1 MLSKPPTLPAR
12 FVLNYKVKHTLFALF
27 SCAFLYACSG
37 ESGVSSQNSAV
48 VIKGNVLTS
57 SPDLPISSSTQV
69 FVDSNQN
76 FALDNNETAANVKPH
91 IGSFEIEVAALTS
104 EQLESSFLVARN
116 TQNTNQSYYLAS
128 PLSAYVNANPDG
140 SFTSKEAVIS
150 PLTSMV
156 SGEMIS
162 NQLSLEEAKQSIS
175 EITQNASPLENYVAN
190 NNLNAKKY
198 AQEVIKNW
206 QPVLN
211 NNELDEPQ
219 KNFITNS
226 DINKASLLTAA
237 QPPEKQVV
245 LSNGVVKPSAIASS
259 IKAPAT
265 SSYIVVY
272 KQGGIGN
279 ANNNLAAA
287 AAVQTSME
295 ATAQNIARQYG
306 GTFKF
311 AYSSSLRGFSLTI
324 PNTKVLSFITSMQRN
339 PNVDY
344 IEEDKVVYTNAV
356 NQVPSNWGLD
366 RIDQNNL
373 PLNNIY
379 SYSNDGTGVNAYI
392 IDTGIK
398 LTHEEFAGRIKP
410 GFSAIADSLGV
421 ADCKGHG
428 THVAGILGGKTY
440 GVAKNVNIFPLK
452 VFDCNG
458 SSTISGIVAA
468 MDWVISKGKLP
479 GVVNM
484 SLGISG
490 SHAIDQAATKMH
502 NAGFVVVASAG
513 NYSGNACEQS
523 PARAS
528 SVITVGSSDIT
539 DVKSYYSNYGVC
551 IDLFAPGSGI
561 RSAWHT
567 SNVEYSILNGTSM
580 SSPHVAGVA
589 ALILQNNPKATPL
602 QVNYAILNASKKVM
616 VGPLGLDSPNRLL
629 RVTNTPD
636 FTPVNQPIYVPPIN
650 SPLPPIAPINPPSTK
665 PHIPFRTIAVDRI
678 RFVQIK
684 VSNTTWKT
692 TAIFN
697 LYTTNKGQLQEAIV
711 TVNFGGGG
719 EGLTCK
725 TNSSG
730 ICTITSGIFPNT
742 KPQTRVTITNVS
754 GENVGYL
761 AKRNKVV
768 TAVIPRP

>member
-1 MLSKPPTLPAR
+1 MLNTTLTFPAR
-12 FVLNYKVKHTLFALF
+12 FVLNYKVKHSLFILF
-27 SCAFLYACSG
+27 SCVFLYACSG
-37 ESGVSSQNSAV
+37 ESSVSGQSSAV
-48 VIKGNVLTS
+48 VIEGSVLTS
-57 SPDLPISSSTQV
+57 SSQLPISNTTQV
-69 FVDSNQN
+69 FVDNNQN
-76 FALDNNETAANVKPH
+76 FSLDKDETAAYVTPH
-91 IGSFEIEVAALTS
+91 IGSFKIEIAALTA

-116 TQNTNQSYYLAS
+116 TQNTHQSYYLAS
-128 PLSAYVNANPDG
+128 PLSAYVSANPDG

-162 NQLSLEEAKQSIS
+162 NHLSLEEANQNIS

-190 NNLNAKKY
+190 NNSNAKNY
-198 AQEVIKNW
+198 AQEVINNW

-211 NNELDEPQ
+211 NNEFDDPQ
-219 KNFITNS
+219 KNFVANS
-226 DINKASLLTAA
+226 DVNKASLLTAS
-237 QPPEKQVV
+237 QPTEKQLM
-245 LSNGVVKPSAIASS
+245 LSNGVVKPSVSASG
-259 IKAPAT
+259 ITTLAG
-265 SSYIVVY
+265 SSYVVVY
-272 KQGGIGN
+272 KQGGIGTPN
-279 ANNNLAAA
+279 ENSGAAA
-287 AAVQTSME
+287 AAQTSME
-295 ATAQNIARQYG
+295 VTGQQIARQYG

-311 AYSSSLRGFSLTI
+311 AYSSSIRGFSLAI
-324 PNTKVLSFITSMQRN
+324 PNTKVLDFIEAMQRN

-344 IEEDKVVYTNAV
+344 VEEDKIVYTTAV
-356 NQVPSNWGLD
+356 NQIPTNWGLD

-398 LTHEEFAGRIKP
+398 LTHDEFAGRIKP

-428 THVAGILGGKTY
+428 THVAGILGGRTY

-458 SSTISGIVAA
+458 SSTISGILAA
-468 MDWVISKGKLP
+468 MDWIITNGKLP

-490 SHAIDQAATKMH
+490 SHSIDQGAAAVH

-513 NYSGNACEQS
+513 NFSGNACEQS
-523 PARAS
+523 PARVS

-551 IDLFAPGSGI
+551 VDLFAPGSGI

-567 SNVEYSILNGTSM
+567 SNVEFSILNGTSM

-589 ALILQNNPKATPL
+589 ALILQNNPRATPL
-602 QVNYAILNASKKVM
+602 QVNYAILNASRNVM

-650 SPLPPIAPINPPSTK
+650 SPLPPIAPINPPSAK
-665 PHIPFRTIAVDRI
+665 PKIPFRTIAIYSI
-678 RFVQIK
+678 RFTQVK
-684 VSNTTWKT
+684 VSNSTWKT
-692 TAIFN
+692 TAIIK
-697 LYTTNKGQLQEAIV
+697 LYTTNKGQLQEAMV
-711 TVNFGGGG
+711 TANFSVGGL
-719 EGLTCK
+719 GLTCK

-730 ICTITSGIFPNT
+730 ICTITSGLIPS
-742 KPQTRVTITNVS
+742 TRPRTWVTITGIT

-761 AKRNKVV
+761 TKRNYVV
-768 TAVIPRP
+768 SVPISKP